1 MDAYSDNWNACL
13 LFRHKQL
20 TKQLKDYQK
29 VSALVEYS
37 SSQIVAM
44 GQLLRLHKNPSYG
57 IINDESEWENLF
69 AVIDLLYGGCL
80 SEGLSSYHL
89 GVQELKLCYLVRA
102 RLSNKAIA
110 TLFNITARSVLKAKQ
125 RIKIKLVLSGVDSLD
140 KYIQQYL

>member
-13 LFRHKQL
+13 LFRNKQL

-44 GQLLRLHKNPSYG
+44 GQLLRLHK
-57 IINDESEWENLF
+57 NLF